1 MGLVETIIKK
11 VLENGII
18 LTKTKISDSVYKI
31 RIQSDGIAD
40 YDFVPGHFLR
50 LGVGIDQ
57 DEISLKDK
65 VRSYSVWDINKEN
78 STIDIAIAT
87 HSNGIGAKWG
97 ETCKP
102 NDRVYFK
109 WKKGKFIV
117 DDSADSYLMIGDLSA
132 LSHLYIINRN
142 LPDNKQIKSIIYSE
156 NMDDFFPDVNGA
168 NPFDFNVISENP
180 SVEIIQKLNS
190 IIPEMKGETIVYI
203 AGDSRVC
210 VALTNYFR
218 KELNW
223 SAKQIKTKPFWNP
236 DKKGLE

>member
-1 MGLVETIIKK
+1 MGLMETIIKK
-11 VLENGII
+11 VLEKGII

-87 HSNGIGAKWG
+87 HSNGIGAKWV

-109 WKKGKFIV
+109 WKKGKFLV

-142 LPDNKQIKSIIYSE
+142 LSDNKQIESIIYSE

-168 NPFDFNVISENP
+168 NPFDFNVMSENP

-190 IIPEMKGETIVYI
+190 IIPEMKGDTMVYI

-210 VALTNYFR
+210 VSLTNYFR

>member
-1 MGLVETIIKK
+1 METIIKK
-11 VLENGII
+11 VLEKGII
-18 LTKTKISDSVYKI
+18 IEKTKLSGSVYKI

-40 YDFVPGHFLR
+40 YDFEPGHFLR

-57 DEISLKDK
+57 DDISLKDK

-87 HSNGIGAKWG
+87 HSQGIGARWV
-97 ETCKP
+97 ETCKL
-102 NDRVYFK
+102 NDTVYFK
-109 WKKGKFIV
+109 WKKGKFLV
-117 DDSADSYLMIGDLSA
+117 EDSADSYLMIGDLSA

-142 LPDNKQIKSIIYSE
+142 LPDNKQIESVVYSQQSE
-156 NMDDFFPDVNGA
+156 DFFADVDRS
-168 NPFDFNVISENP
+168 NPFGFNVMCENP
-180 SVEIIQKLNS
+180 STEIIQKLNS
-190 IIPEMKGETIVYI
+190 IIPEMKGDNMVYI

-210 VALTNYFR
+210 ITLTNYFR

-223 SAKQIKTKPFWNP
+223 STKQIKTKPFWNP